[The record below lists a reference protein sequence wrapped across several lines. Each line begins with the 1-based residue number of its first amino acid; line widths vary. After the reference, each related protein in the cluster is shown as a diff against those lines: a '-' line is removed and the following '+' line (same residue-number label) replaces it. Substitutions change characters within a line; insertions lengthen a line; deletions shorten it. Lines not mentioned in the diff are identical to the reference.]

1 MHGIQKLR
9 WVLERL
15 QWDLESQI
23 WQHAQLLKVEKNVWG
38 SVYEAEE
45 CRILRVLSSNQI
57 VIETSAID
65 D

>member
-1 MHGIQKLR
+1 MQGIKKL
-9 WVLERL
+9 WGVLQCL
-15 QWDLESQI
+15 QWDLEPQI

-38 SVYEAEE
+38 PVYEAEE